1 MKKLFL
7 RLISLAVII
16 GLSVSACIARPA
28 ECTDPLGCVTVNNK
42 EPVKIAVLLTLS
54 GPDKP
59 YGEDALRGVEMAVAD
74 KKELSGHPIELIP
87 VDDHCSAEGGEAGAQ
102 QIAADP
108 TIVGVIGATC
118 SSASI
123 PAGKVLSEAGMVLI
137 SPSST
142 APSLTLAGQ
151 HAPGFFRTIYNDRA
165 QGKAVA
171 EFVFKV
177 LGLRTMSTLHDGTPY
192 SMELQAA
199 ACENF
204 EKLGGTCLGRI
215 QLGGSAD
222 VNAKVL
228 WLSKLRT
235 EAVYFPVYTEDGI
248 AILNAI
254 KRQGITSALVSSESL
269 FSSDFLQQTGDLAHG
284 MYISGPTPVAESASF
299 SAKYRAAYGED
310 PIATYHLQA
319 YDAAL
324 MLFTAIEQA
333 SIPASSTDNTLFI
346 QRQLLRD
353 SILRVRGVQGLS
365 GTLTCSELG
374 DCAEPRITIFQVRD
388 NTFAPIY
395 P

>member
-1 MKKLFL
+1 MKKLLL
-7 RLISLAVII
+7 RLISLAVIV

-42 EPVKIAVLLTLS
+42 ESVKIAVLLTLS

-74 KKELSGHPIELIP
+74 KKELSGHPIELIQ

-123 PAGKVLSEAGMVLI
+123 PAGKVFSEAGMVLI

-269 FSSDFLQQTGDLAHG
+269 FSSDFLQQTGDLARG

-333 SIPASSTDNTLFI
+333 AIPASSTDNTLFV

-388 NTFAPIY
+388 HTFAPIY

>member
-1 MKKLFL
+1 MKKLLL
-7 RLISLAVII
+7 RSLSLAII
-16 GLSVSACIARPA
+16 VSLSISACIARPA
-28 ECTDPLGCVTVNNK
+28 TCNDPLGCVTVNNK
-42 EPVKIAVLLTLS
+42 EPIKIAVLLTLS
-54 GPDKP
+54 GPDEP
-59 YGEDALRGVEMAVAD
+59 YGKDALRGVEMAIAD
-74 KKELSGHPIELIP
+74 KKELAGHPIQLVQ

-102 QIAADP
+102 QLAADP
-108 TIVGVIGATC
+108 TIVGVIGAAC
-118 SSASI
+118 SSASV
-123 PAGKVLSEAGMVLI
+123 PAAKLLSDANMVMI
-137 SPSST
+137 SPAST
-142 APSLTLAGQ
+142 APSLTQAGQ

-235 EAVYFPVYTEDGI
+235 EAVYFPVYTEDGL

-269 FSSDFLQQTGDLAHG
+269 FSSDFLQQTGDLARG

-333 SIPASSTDNTLFI
+333 AIPASSTDNTLFV

-388 NTFAPIY
+388 HTFAPIY